1 MNNIWKWEVK
11 KLQHAY
17 NTGLKNRGEKF
28 YNSKL
33 TEENVCEILSK
44 GKYTSYQKIAD
55 KYGVSKATIRD
66 ILLGKVGS
74 IYRDNNTIQYN

>member
-1 MNNIWKWEVK
+1 MKYYQKENILLIK
-11 KLQHAY
+11 
-17 NTGLKNRGEKF
+17 
-28 YNSKL
+28 
-33 TEENVCEILSK
+33 
-44 GKYTSYQKIAD
+44 KIAD